1 MMTRSESKRATTVER
16 AQGNTSKEQMT
27 THYQAACVS
36 VGVPEAG
43 SAAALLLAPTVGTL
57 KAQATAA
64 TVESSSSEA
73 ACEEEAIGK
82 SEPSEPGYDFEEMD
96 RAVEKHME
104 VIMSLP
110 SCCFLF

>member
-1 MMTRSESKRATTVER
+1 
-16 AQGNTSKEQMT
+16 MT
-27 THYQAACVS
+27 TQYQAACVS

-43 SAAALLLAPTVGTL
+43 SAAALLAPTVGTL
-57 KAQATAA
+57 KAQATEA

-82 SEPSEPGYDFEEMD
+82 SEPSEPEYDFEEMD

-110 SCCFLF
+110 SCCFLFKSRDAAI